1 MAAAKDERGTG
12 DAQGREG
19 PGKAGLPVTHLCSI
33 CLPDQHTFYVGQ
45 DSSRSVACMVDS
57 SLGVWVTL
65 KGSAHV
71 CLYHPDTFEQ
81 LAEVDVTPPVHRMLA
96 GTDLS
101 PPLSLPLE
109 PLCPITE
116 EAEPGPGLGLTSGL
130 FCTLGS
136 DAIIRQH
143 KAACLRITALL
154 VCEELLWVGTSA
166 GVVLTMPTSPSTVS
180 CPRAPLSPAGLGQG
194 HTGHVRFLA
203 AVQLPDGFNLLCS
216 TPPPPPDTGGFVC
229 PTNPGILDSV

>member
-1 MAAAKDERGTG
+1 MGAASDEG
-12 DAQGREG
+12 ALVKHQA
-19 PGKAGLPVTHLCSI
+19 GKAGLPVTHLRST

-101 PPLSLPLE
+101 PPLPLPLE
-109 PLCPITE
+109 PFRPIVET
-116 EAEPGPGLGLTSGL
+116 AEPGPGS
-130 FCTLGS
+130 
-136 DAIIRQH
+136 
-143 KAACLRITALL
+143 
-154 VCEELLWVGTSA
+154 TSA
-166 GVVLTMPTSPSTVS
+166 LVS
-180 CPRAPLSPAGLGQG
+180 LAP
-194 HTGHVRFLA
+194 
-203 AVQLPDGFNLLCS
+203 
-216 TPPPPPDTGGFVC
+216 
-229 PTNPGILDSV
+229 

>member
-1 MAAAKDERGTG
+1 M
-12 DAQGREG
+12 
-19 PGKAGLPVTHLCSI
+19 
-33 CLPDQHTFYVGQ
+33 
-45 DSSRSVACMVDS
+45 ACMVDS

-101 PPLSLPLE
+101 PPLPLPLE
-109 PLCPITE
+109 PFCPIIE
-116 EAEPGPGLGLTSGL
+116 EAEPGREFGLSSGL
-130 FCTLGS
+130 SCTLGS

-216 TPPPPPDTGGFVC
+216 TPPPPPDTGRFVH
-229 PTNPGILDSV
+229 PTNPGILGSSSVS